1 MAVVHQLPNEG
12 ILRVNIKSQVQYN
25 ARGRSEGTLLDQ
37 FCRLLPAVEE
47 SALDDLFLNTI
58 ERITV
63 GYAWLKR
70 ALERSGKKTFL
81 PAVRHLPEW
90 RGLSTPVQKIVHRNI
105 RLIKKIYEKWDM
117 IVHNVTHQS
126 MIFVDVR
133 RFSLYQLSRSC
144 SFSWVKQYNRNHAPK
159 DTRRPDKI
167 YTNQM
172 VDDIINNVAGATERV
187 LDVVDGD
194 EEQIKL
200 IGKDITHLLLLKAD
214 QRLNIQ

>member
-1 MAVVHQLPNEG
+1 M
-12 ILRVNIKSQVQYN
+12 
-25 ARGRSEGTLLDQ
+25 
-37 FCRLLPAVEE
+37 
-47 SALDDLFLNTI
+47 
-58 ERITV
+58 
-63 GYAWLKR
+63 
-70 ALERSGKKTFL
+70 
-81 PAVRHLPEW
+81 PEW

-200 IGKDITHLLLLKAD
+200 IGKDITHLLLLKANH
-214 QRLNIQ
+214 RLNIQ